1 MGNTME
7 NKIHSDLA
15 NALNDKRKRAKYLI
29 TDIERVKFWFHNHFY
44 TDDSHDWKNKLNE
57 LRLYRELYNELAT
70 EIRDIKKK
78 IKEVNRKNY
87 ETF

>member
-1 MGNTME
+1 MVK
-7 NKIHSDLA
+7 NKIHSDLSV
-15 NALNDKRKRAKYLI
+15 ALNDRKKRAKYLI

-44 TDDSHDWKNKLNE
+44 TDDSHDWKNNLNE
-57 LRLYRELYNELAT
+57 LRIYRELYNEVAT